1 MVFNKKVSTKIHE
14 SNKVSQFEKFIG
26 VRTIVS
32 RKYLKYNKELILIKI
47 LDTNKS
53 KNIIFFKGNL
63 ILVKKFP
70 DFFLRIYL

>member
-32 RKYLKYNKELILIKI
+32 RKYLKYNKEF

-53 KNIIFFKGNL
+53 KNIIFLKE
-63 ILVKKFP
+63 I
-70 DFFLRIYL
+70 